1 MDLILAE
8 TDEEWETLRDET
20 IRKLIELDEPA
31 VFEEYRKM
39 WNDAAGSVVVHDVPA
54 GTFAAGNP
62 GRVIRKI
69 SEEDSMMKQPER
81 LGGYRV

>member
-1 MDLILAE
+1 MTATLA
-8 TDEEWETLRDET
+8 R
-20 IRKLIELDEPA
+20 
-31 VFEEYRKM
+31 
-39 WNDAAGSVVVHDVPA
+39 VVVHDVPA

-62 GRVIRKI
+62 CRVIRKI